1 MPPRDS
7 STRKDVI
14 MVKNGFCYRNLLRV
28 CALCWQSSVDVLHLS
43 HPIPL
48 PSLSFPFQQSLNIL
62 SHSLPPFLSLSFYLS
77 LSLCLSLS
85 LSLSLFIC
93 VSHILILSLFVFVS
107 HILIL
112 SLCLSL
118 CLSLFLSL
126 SLSLSLFIS
135 LSVSLS
141 MFQSLSLSLSNHHRF
156 THHILHFM
164 SRRFRSAACT
174 MRDEL
179 SMIALKSA
187 DLGPGL
193 PL

>member
-1 MPPRDS
+1 MPPTDS

-14 MVKNGFCYRNLLRV
+14 MVKNGFCYRNLLRI
-28 CALCWQSSVDVLHLS
+28 CALCWQSSVDMLHLS

-48 PSLSFPFQQSLNIL
+48 PSLSFPAITEYTVALSPPLSVSLL
-62 SHSLPPFLSLSFYLS
+62 LS
-77 LSLCLSLS
+77 LSLC

-93 VSHILILSLFVFVS
+93 VSHILILSLFVCVS